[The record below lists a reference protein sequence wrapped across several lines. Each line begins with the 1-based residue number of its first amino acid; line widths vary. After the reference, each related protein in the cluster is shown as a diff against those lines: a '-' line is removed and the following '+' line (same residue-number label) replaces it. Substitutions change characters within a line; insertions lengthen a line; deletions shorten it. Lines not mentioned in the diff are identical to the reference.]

1 MPEIDYYRPRNLN
14 EAIAFLARTGPTTR
28 ILAGGTDLMID
39 MRAGSLT
46 TDCLCDV
53 SRLPE
58 LKRIEIVD
66 DRLEI
71 GAGVTINE
79 LARSSTI
86 ARLAPALKI
95 AASQFAGNQI
105 RNVAT
110 IGGNVAHCSPCGDT
124 VPPLFIH
131 ETRAMVQN
139 QSGERSVTLAEMA
152 GGPYHCSLNP
162 GDLITHFV
170 LKPMDAGVNLVDFQ
184 KIGRRRALS
193 IARLSMAVMVSREKD
208 RSISFIRFALGACT
222 PTPHHFKEIESAL
235 LGQVPTE
242 KMLWDVGEKLAHQ
255 MLGITGRRSSAVYKE
270 PAITG
275 LFVRI
280 LYPLVAPSGPP
291 IAR

>member
-1 MPEIDYYRPRNLN
+1 MSDIEYYRPRDLD
-14 EAIAFLARTGPTTR
+14 EAVAFLARTGPAVR

-39 MRAGSLT
+39 MRTGSLNA
-46 TDCLCDV
+46 DRLCDI

-58 LKRIEIVD
+58 LKQIEVVG

-71 GAGVTINE
+71 GAGVTMNE
-79 LARSSTI
+79 IVNSKTI
-86 ARLAPALKI
+86 ARFAPALKI

-131 ETRAMVQN
+131 EARAMVKSK
-139 QSGERSVTLAEMA
+139 SGERAIPLSEMA

-162 GDLITHFV
+162 GDLITRFV
-170 LKPMDAGVNLVDFQ
+170 LKPMAAGVNLADFQ

-193 IARLSMAVMVSREKD
+193 IARLSMAVMARREKD
-208 RSISFIRFALGACT
+208 RSVSFIRFALGACT
-222 PTPHHFKEIESAL
+222 PTPHHFNKIESAL

-242 KMLWDVGEKLAHQ
+242 KTLWEVGEELARQ
-255 MLGITGRRSSAVYKE
+255 MLVITGRRSSAVYKE
-270 PAITG
+270 PAIAG

-280 LYPLVAPSGPP
+280 LYPL
-291 IAR
+291 IA